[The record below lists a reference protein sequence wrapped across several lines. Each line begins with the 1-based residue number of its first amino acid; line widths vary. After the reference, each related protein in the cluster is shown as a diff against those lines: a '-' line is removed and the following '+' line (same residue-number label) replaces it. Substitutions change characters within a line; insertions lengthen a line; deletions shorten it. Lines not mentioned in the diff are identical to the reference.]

1 MQRTPEHDGSTIPQD
16 FGRTAVLAVL
26 AASILAVP
34 ACRKTP
40 TETTAAD
47 TTGSSAAQATTL
59 PTGMTLTSL
68 DFADGRPIP
77 RVHAYTGEGEN
88 RPPRLAWSNLPAG
101 TVELALIVDDPDAP
115 RPEPWVHD
123 VLYNIP
129 IDATPDTMVLRGA
142 TVDSARRFLPG
153 VNSWDE
159 QAWGGPFPPPGA
171 PHRYVFT
178 LYALDAV
185 LELPPGATKEQLL
198 QAMDGHVLGTA
209 VLTGTYRREQPA
221 PE

>member
-1 MQRTPEHDGSTIPQD
+1 MREPTRDETRERSDRRRRLARLGHAAAAA
-16 FGRTAVLAVL
+16 AVLV
-26 AASILAVP
+26 VP
-34 ACRKTP
+34 GCRRSP
-40 TETTAAD
+40 SETTAAD
-47 TTGSSAAQATTL
+47 TTSPAAN
-59 PTGMTLTSL
+59 PSGMTLSSP

-88 RPPRLAWSNLPAG
+88 RPPRLAWTNLPAG
-101 TVELALIVDDPDAP
+101 AVELALIVDDPDAP

-129 IDATPDTMVLRGA
+129 LDATPDTMVLRGA
-142 TVDSARRFLPG
+142 TVDSARRFMPG
-153 VNSWDE
+153 ANSWGE

-178 LYALDAV
+178 LYALDTV
-185 LELPPGATKEQLL
+185 LELPPGATKDQLL

-209 VLTGTYRREQPA
+209 VLTGTYQRE
-221 PE
+221 